1 MDLTF
6 SDEAVCDGR
15 ELSAIR
21 KVARETLT
29 TP

>member
-1 MDLTF
+1 MDLMS

-15 ELSAIR
+15 ELSAIS